1 MRNFIPTLFVSFP
14 GSVGVGWALIVLGL
28 LLALA
33 AGRTLRRAGTT
44 VLPGKPSTRL
54 VVAGPYSFTRN
65 RTISRLDGPEA
76 VVVSG
81 AHEQDSAA
89 VTMAPATVAP
99 MNHRS
104 LMASTGERRQQ
115 VNWSP
120 PDGAPGERKH
130 QVLAA
135 PRAGL

>member
-1 MRNFIPTLFVSFP
+1 M
-14 GSVGVGWALIVLGL
+14 GVGWALIVLGL

-33 AGRTLRRAGTT
+33 AGRSLRRAGTT

-99 MNHRS
+99 MNNRS
-104 LMASTGERRQQ
+104 FVAVTG
-115 VNWSP
+115 S
-120 PDGAPGERKH
+120 DATK
-130 QVLAA
+130 
-135 PRAGL
+135 